1 MRAPWVISQLRENQ
15 VIEYRGKKRNLKDY
29 FNTINKGVDVILRVR
44 DGEDINA
51 SNIKQQYLRHIAI
64 NRLVLR
70 FA

>member
-44 DGEDINA
+44 DGEDIKA
-51 SNIKQQYLRHIAI
+51 TVSSA
-64 NRLVLR
+64 RLKVLGCCLEI
-70 FA
+70 

>member
-51 SNIKQQYLRHIAI
+51 TVSSA
-64 NRLVLR
+64 RLKVLGCCLEI
-70 FA
+70 